1 MRRLFL
7 ITAILMANV
16 LVMSAAKKTVINR
29 IEPTDWYVG
38 MKNPSVQLMVYGP
51 GIRDVGSVTTD
62 YPSVTIDSLVRLD
75 SPNYLL
81 IYLNLRDAQPGT
93 MTFNFDKTKV
103 TYQLK
108 AREKKGE
115 ERMGFTNADVLYMLM
130 PDRFAQGANHPK
142 QIKGMRNY
150 VEDRSKPSLR
160 HGGDLNGIREHLD
173 YFKELGVTALWF

>member
-16 LVMSAAKKTVINR
+16 LVMSAAKKTVINQ

-38 MKNPSVQLMVYGP
+38 MKNPSVQLMVYGQ
-51 GIRDVGSVTTD
+51 GIRDVASVTTD
-62 YPSVTIDSLVRLD
+62 YPGVTIDSLVRLD

-93 MTFNFDKTKV
+93 MTLNFGKTKV
-103 TYQLK
+103 PYQLK

-115 ERMGFTNADVLYMLM
+115 ERMGSPMPTCFICSCQTVLHRV
-130 PDRFAQGANHPK
+130 PTTPS
-142 QIKGMRNY
+142 
-150 VEDRSKPSLR
+150 RSR
-160 HGGDLNGIREHLD
+160 VC
-173 YFKELGVTALWF
+173 VTM

>member
-62 YPSVTIDSLVRLD
+62 YPGVTIDSLVRLD

-81 IYLNLRDAQPGT
+81 VYLNLRALHAHARPFCTRCQPP
-93 MTFNFDKTKV
+93 
-103 TYQLK
+103 Q
-108 AREKKGE
+108 
-115 ERMGFTNADVLYMLM
+115 AD
-130 PDRFAQGANHPK
+130 QGHA
-142 QIKGMRNY
+142 
-150 VEDRSKPSLR
+150 
-160 HGGDLNGIREHLD
+160 
-173 YFKELGVTALWF
+173 